1 MKINEKYLR
10 WLFPLLIVISF
21 CVNYAGI
28 FDKKLDMN
36 GDNYHYYLLAY
47 NLAYGYGY
55 NSTIGPQPE
64 PHTHFPPG
72 YPAFMSLFMKPFK
85 VGIAPLKLLNGALLL
100 ISLLLLFRIVRK
112 STGRFGLWYALCACL
127 LCTFHTILLRWAT
140 ILMSE
145 MLYTTISLGII
156 AICLDLDLEK
166 VRQKDVRHILL
177 LVGLCLLVAAAF
189 FVRTMGISIIMAAAL
204 AFFVLAGKT
213 LVRRK
218 KESHAKWWMP
228 ALVGT
233 LVLLTLFVSLESW
246 NFRNRRVAP
255 GWKSDYMT
263 SFSIPSEEDMP
274 NGRTAFWLDRIGENL
289 WSFVPYY
296 IPKTLLD
303 VNKAQITKQ
312 RVLTKDLSWV
322 AGILV
327 IAVMLVG
334 LLSMK
339 GLQWLLVS
347 YFIITFGVLCL
358 YPTQFSDTRYF
369 VPLIPLMLAAF
380 VVGIGS
386 ATEWLDEKIRHKEVR
401 WLPPVVTAALICA
414 LLPGY
419 RKSQAVYRSVATHKT
434 SKTVP
439 GLDSY
444 QQYIDACLACNDLPE
459 NYLAAVLK
467 PEIYFIY
474 SDFHH
479 AIPLPRT
486 GTPEE
491 VIKYLEDNRVDILIV
506 DTWFPISY
514 RVILPTLMKYPERFS
529 LLWKE
534 GEQESPTLLV
544 GFLVP
549 PDRKPEE

>member
-1 MKINEKYLR
+1 MY
-10 WLFPLLIVISF
+10 
-21 CVNYAGI
+21 
-28 FDKKLDMN
+28 
-36 GDNYHYYLLAY
+36 
-47 NLAYGYGY
+47 
-55 NSTIGPQPE
+55 
-64 PHTHFPPG
+64 
-72 YPAFMSLFMKPFK
+72 LFMKPFK
-85 VGIAPLKLLNGALLL
+85 ANIVALKLLNGALLL

-112 STGRFGLWYALCACL
+112 STGRFGRWYALCACL

-166 VRQKDVRHILL
+166 VRQKNVRHILM
-177 LVGLCLLVAAAF
+177 LVGLCLLVASAF
-189 FVRTMGISIIMAAAL
+189 FVRTMGISIILAAAL
-204 AFFVLAGKT
+204 AFFVLAGKA
-213 LVRRK
+213 LIRRK
-218 KESHAKWWMP
+218 KESNAKWWMP

-246 NFRNRRVAP
+246 NLRNRRVAP

-274 NGRTAFWLDRIGENL
+274 NGKTAFWLDRIGENL
-289 WSFVPYY
+289 LSFVPYY

-303 VNKAQITKQ
+303 VDKAQITKH
-312 RVLTKDLSWV
+312 RVNPEDLSWV

-369 VPLIPLMLAAF
+369 VPLIPLMVAAF

-386 ATEWLDEKIRHKEVR
+386 ATEWMAEKIRHKEVR

-414 LLPGY
+414 LIPGY
-419 RKSQAVYRSVATHKT
+419 RKSQAVYRSVATHK
-434 SKTVP
+434 SYKTMP

-444 QQYIDACLACNDLPE
+444 QQYLDACTECRNFPE
-459 NYLAAVLK
+459 KRLAAVLK

-479 AIPLPRT
+479 AITLPRT

-491 VIKYLEDNRVDILIV
+491 VIQYLEDNLVDVIIV
-506 DTWFPISY
+506 DTWFPSSY
-514 RVILPTLMKYPERFS
+514 RVMLPTIRKYPERFS

-534 GEQESPTLLV
+534 GDSESPTLLV

-549 PDRKPEE
+549 PGWQPEE